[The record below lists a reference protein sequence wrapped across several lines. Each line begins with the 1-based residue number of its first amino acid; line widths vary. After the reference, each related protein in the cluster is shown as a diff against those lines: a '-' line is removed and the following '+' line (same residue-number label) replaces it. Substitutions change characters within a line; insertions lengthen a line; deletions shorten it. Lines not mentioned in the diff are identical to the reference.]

1 MRGRKW
7 ASLKSQQPCSL
18 HATCLSSLSATARRW
33 LENILSVAFPLSE
46 FLEVGEG
53 SFKSALDRAKQ
64 DNWSYFE
71 LDTSHKCMVTQPK
84 ELTEILLGI
93 K

>member
-1 MRGRKW
+1 VKR
-7 ASLKSQQPCSL
+7 
-18 HATCLSSLSATARRW
+18 
-33 LENILSVAFPLSE
+33 SE

-53 SFKSALDRAKQ
+53 AFKSVFERAKQ

-71 LDTSHKCMVTQPK
+71 LDTGHKCMTTQPK